1 MSVYK
6 IKVIHKQNDTI
17 EIVIYLKIDKYI
29 ILKPIN

>member
-6 IKVIHKQNDTI
+6 IKVIHKKNDII
-17 EIVIYLKIDKYI
+17 EIVIYLKIHKYI